1 MKRNTGLTLK
11 LLGVLAGV
19 LILSG
24 CRPAPQPVGQL
35 VIFNWEDYLAPE
47 TIPAFERRY
56 RAEVVVETF
65 PDERTL
71 LEELQQG
78 ERNYDLIVAGNA
90 LVEKMI
96 RLGLLQPIDLANISN
111 YPNLDPGFQSL
122 HYDPGNRYS
131 IPYMWGTTGIALNR
145 DKITREADSWSILWN
160 PEYRGRLA
168 MLSDPDEV
176 IGAALKYLGYNIN
189 TINHAQLEEAR
200 AALVEQKP
208 LLVGYLDPQQIK
220 DGMIAGEIWAAQLY
234 SGDAMMVA
242 EEKPEVVYLIPRE
255 GTDLWVDNF
264 AVPAGAVNRR
274 GAELFINFCLEPEI
288 SAANA
293 NYLRYANTNRAA
305 RPLTDPEILADPGL
319 YPPPE
324 VIELLEIT
332 SLETFP
338 EIREIRAGIW
348 EELVGE

>member
-1 MKRNTGLTLK
+1 MKRNTGLTLA

-19 LILSG
+19 LILAG
-24 CRPAPQPVGQL
+24 CRPAPEPVGQL

-47 TIPAFERRY
+47 TIPLFEQRY
-56 RAEVVVETF
+56 GAEVVLETY
-65 PDERTL
+65 PDERVL
-71 LEELQQG
+71 LEELQRG
-78 ERNYDLIVAGNA
+78 DRNYDLIVAGNA
-90 LVEKMI
+90 LVEKLI
-96 RLGLLQPIDLANISN
+96 RLELLSPIDRAAIANF
-111 YPNLDPGFQSL
+111 PNLDPGFQGL
-122 HYDPGNRYS
+122 HYDPRNRYS

-145 DKITREADSWSILWN
+145 DKIPRETDSWAILWN

-176 IGAALKYLGYNIN
+176 IGAALKYLGYRIN
-189 TINHAQLEEAR
+189 TINHDQLEEAR

-208 LLVGYLDPQQIK
+208 LLAGYLDPQQIK

-264 AVPAGAVNRR
+264 AVPAGAVNQR

-288 SAANA
+288 SAGNA
-293 NYLRYANTNRAA
+293 NYLRYANTNQAA
-305 RPLTDPEILADPGL
+305 RPHTDPEILVDPGL

-324 VIELLEIT
+324 VIELCEIT

-348 EELVGE
+348 NELADE